1 MKRVLWLM
9 IALVGIFSAAACGSG
24 NSDNSAGGGTG
35 GEVITELKI
44 SAIPDADAK
53 KIEDRS
59 NEFAAYLSK
68 KIGIPVKF
76 VPSKDYAA
84 TVTGMATGQL
94 DMVWYGAVTSVQA
107 EQKVEEGVTFVAS
120 RDIDLAFE
128 TYFIASK
135 DSGIESV
142 KDLKELKEKGKGK
155 SFTFGSTNSTSGHV
169 MPRWYMHD
177 LGGFKPEEV
186 FSGVAY
192 SGSHD
197 KTLDQVGSGEVDVG
211 AMNFST
217 FNKASKERQNK
228 VNKIYTTPSYVDY
241 VWVARNGVGQ
251 DMIKKIQEAILEIN
265 KDDEEGKKILSSFGA
280 KEKFVA
286 ADAAKWEE
294 CRKILKAN
302 ILPE

>member
-1 MKRVLWLM
+1 MKRVLCLM
-9 IALVGIFSAAACGSG
+9 IALAGIFAVASCGPSNEAA
-24 NSDNSAGGGTG
+24 NGTG
-35 GEVITELKI
+35 GGEAITELKI

-107 EQKVEEGVTFVAS
+107 EEKVEEGVTFVAA
-120 RDIDLAFE
+120 RDIDMAFE
-128 TYFIASK
+128 TYFISSK
-135 DSGIESV
+135 GSGVSSV
-142 KDLKELKEKGKGK
+142 KDLKELKEKGKDK

-197 KTLDQVGSGEVDVG
+197 KTLDQVGSGEVDFG

-217 FNKASKERQNK
+217 FNKASKERQDK

-241 VWVARNGVGQ
+241 VWVARNGIGE
-251 DMIKKIQEAILEIN
+251 DMINKIREAIVGIS
-265 KDDEEGKKILSSFGA
+265 KDDEEGKKILGSFGA